1 MKKTSTIGVLFVC
14 MGNIC
19 RSPTA
24 EGVFRK
30 RLETA
35 GLGDTIES
43 DSAGTHSYH
52 IGAPPDRRAQ
62 AAAARRGI
70 DISDL
75 RARRVNEEDFARF
88 ELVVAMDRDNLMEL
102 EALCP
107 PELRE
112 RLVLMMDYAANRHET
127 EVPDP
132 YYGGSNGFEQVLDLL
147 EDAVDG
153 LLQQIRHGP

>member
-1 MKKTSTIGVLFVC
+1 MKILFVC

-24 EGVFRK
+24 QGVFRK
-30 RLETA
+30 RLEMA
-35 GLGDTIES
+35 ELADVIES

-52 IGAPPDRRAQ
+52 VGAPPDRRAQ
-62 AAAARRGI
+62 AAAARRDI

-75 RARRVNEEDFARF
+75 RARRVTEEDFGQF
-88 ELVVAMDRDNLMEL
+88 ELVVAMDRDNLVEL

-107 PELRE
+107 PEFRE
-112 RLVLMMDYAANRHET
+112 RLVLMMDYAPHRQES

-153 LLQQIRHGP
+153 LLQQIR

>member
-1 MKKTSTIGVLFVC
+1 MKILFVC

-24 EGVFRK
+24 QGVFRK
-30 RLETA
+30 RLEMA
-35 GLGDTIES
+35 ELADAIES

-52 IGAPPDRRAQ
+52 VGAPPDRRAQ
-62 AAAARRGI
+62 AAAARRDI

-75 RARRVNEEDFARF
+75 RARRVTEEDFGQF
-88 ELVVAMDRDNLMEL
+88 ELVVAMDRDNLVEL

-107 PELRE
+107 PEFRE
-112 RLVLMMDYAANRHET
+112 RLVLMMDYAPHRQES

-153 LLQQIRHGP
+153 LLQQIR